1 MAQRT
6 YEGDPI
12 DGTMQHLAERDLD
25 EEAEDV
31 EVPSDETH
39 EGGISTEYGFLD
51 HDTLSKAEKVERLWR
66 RSDYDFDQHGSSV
79 EFYEETVSPVLD
91 VSKPHTF
98 EVVRELEAN
107 GSDEEETES
116 ESEQQNDENQED
128 VETDGLE
135 EVGDGGPEQSERYSR
150 EEIEHSVLKPL
161 VFAQEF
167 ASGDELDALEEA
179 EELVEILL
187 NKGDQV

>member
-12 DGTMQHLAERDLD
+12 DGTMQHLAERDLNK
-25 EEAEDV
+25 EAEDV
-31 EVPSDETH
+31 EVPSDESH

-51 HDTLSKAEKVERLWR
+51 DETLSKAEKVERLWR

-79 EFYEETVSPVLD
+79 EFYEETVSPVLH

-98 EVVRELEAN
+98 EVVRELKRD
-107 GSDEEETES
+107 SDGERTENQ
-116 ESEQQNDENQED
+116 SEQQNDESQ
-128 VETDGLE
+128 E
-135 EVGDGGPEQSERYSR
+135 EVGTDSLEDVGTDVLEQSEVYSR
-150 EEIEHSVLKPL
+150 EEIEHGVLKPL

-167 ASGDELDALEEA
+167 ASGDELEALEEA

-187 NKGDQV
+187 NKGDQA